1 MTTADKKHWHCIAY
15 HWPDKTQTR
24 EAAYLERAIETR
36 TAERKRISP
45 RRRWLR
51 DSRLETEGRP
61 PILESSDSVAS
72 SHSWKPPS
80 SNSRYFFW

>member
-1 MTTADKKHWHCIAY
+1 MKQALQCRA
-15 HWPDKTQTR
+15 Q
-24 EAAYLERAIETR
+24 AAYLERAIETR

-45 RRRWLR
+45 RRRWLI
-51 DSRLETEGRP
+51 DSKLDSDGLP
-61 PILESSDSVAS
+61 PILARSDSVAS